1 MRDGTPGSNGCAL
14 VTGASRGIGAA
25 CAIALAA
32 DGKNVAVNYR
42 SDREGAERV
51 VAGIEAAGGTA
62 ISVQGDVSDGD
73 SVTGI
78 FDAVEERFGPVSVL
92 VNNAGMRADNLSM
105 QLTDEEWHSV
115 IDTNLCSVYRTTKRA
130 LRSMLRARYGR
141 IINIASVIGVR
152 GYAGQ
157 ANYSASKAGIIGY
170 TKSVAWEVS
179 RRNIT
184 ANAVAPGL
192 IDTEFIKDVDPTLA
206 EQVPARRLGTPDEV
220 AACVRFLASPEASY
234 VTGSLL
240 TVDGGLTA

>member
-1 MRDGTPGSNGCAL
+1 MSSSNGCAL

-25 CAIALAA
+25 TAIALAE
-32 DGKNVAVNYR
+32 DGKFVGINFRNDR
-42 SDREGAERV
+42 SGAEKV
-51 VAGIEAAGGTA
+51 VATIEAAGGEAMTL
-62 ISVQGDVSDGD
+62 QGDVSQRSD
-73 SVTGI
+73 VERI
-78 FDAVEERFGPVSVL
+78 FDEIEERFGAVSVL

-105 QLTDEEWHSV
+105 QLTDEEWSSV
-115 IDTNLCSVYRTTKRA
+115 LEVNLFSVYRTTKRA

-170 TKSVAWEVS
+170 TRTVAWEVS

-184 ANAVAPGL
+184 ANAIAPGL
-192 IDTEFIKDVDPTLA
+192 IDTGFIEDVDPKIADQL
-206 EQVPARRLGTPDEV
+206 PARRFGTPEEV